1 MTKKL
6 TAIILSLLIMLSCS
20 AAYADASLDAQA
32 DKAQVSAGDT
42 VTVTITLKGDKLAA
56 AEGSFAYDTSLLSF
70 EEAEGGAGDGYISM
84 VSLSKGGES
93 SLSARI
99 TFKALAE
106 GNAEVAFSITK
117 ILNYSGKE
125 LGAAEQKASVTIL
138 PGPEPTPTPEP
149 TATPEPTPEPVAAEI
164 TDGVSLSDSIGGY
177 TPILRD
183 GDRTSR
189 IDYRAGN
196 TLRISSETPIA
207 ALYLYWYTPCEAFTV
222 HTAAG
227 DVPGGEYGFLHEYLA
242 LPEAVTELDI
252 EFSGL
257 SPLCEVRLFTT
268 GAAPADVQVWQ
279 PPCEQADVLL
289 FPSHADDDVIFFG
302 ALAAQCVDRGLA
314 VQVAYLVNHYDW
326 QPRPQELLDALWT
339 MGIRNYPVIGPF
351 PDYYVLSLEA
361 AQQSFGEENVIAYQV
376 GLLRRFK
383 PLVAVGHDREGEYGH
398 GAHRLNALALE
409 QAVVYAADASYDAE
423 SAARY
428 GVWDTP
434 KLYLHFADENPIIL
448 DVETPLESFGGKTAF
463 EVASEAMLCHES
475 QLQYAH
481 RPTLASEEFP
491 RYDCRRF
498 GLVRSLV
505 GADTG
510 NDIMEHLS

>member
-1 MTKKL
+1 MQPEP
-6 TAIILSLLIMLSCS
+6 TATP
-20 AAYADASLDAQA
+20 APTDAPTA
-32 DKAQVSAGDT
+32 T
-42 VTVTITLKGDKLAA
+42 
-56 AEGSFAYDTSLLSF
+56 
-70 EEAEGGAGDGYISM
+70 
-84 VSLSKGGES
+84 
-93 SLSARI
+93 
-99 TFKALAE
+99 
-106 GNAEVAFSITK
+106 
-117 ILNYSGKE
+117 
-125 LGAAEQKASVTIL
+125 
-138 PGPEPTPTPEP
+138 PEPTPTPTPEP

-242 LPEAVTELDI
+242 LPEAVTELEI

-314 VQVAYLVNHYDW
+314 VQVA
-326 QPRPQELLDALWT
+326 
-339 MGIRNYPVIGPF
+339 
-351 PDYYVLSLEA
+351 
-361 AQQSFGEENVIAYQV
+361 
-376 GLLRRFK
+376 
-383 PLVAVGHDREGEYGH
+383 
-398 GAHRLNALALE
+398 
-409 QAVVYAADASYDAE
+409 
-423 SAARY
+423 
-428 GVWDTP
+428 
-434 KLYLHFADENPIIL
+434 
-448 DVETPLESFGGKTAF
+448 
-463 EVASEAMLCHES
+463 
-475 QLQYAH
+475 
-481 RPTLASEEFP
+481 
-491 RYDCRRF
+491 
-498 GLVRSLV
+498 
-505 GADTG
+505 
-510 NDIMEHLS
+510 

>member
-1 MTKKL
+1 MATPAPTDAP
-6 TAIILSLLIMLSCS
+6 TA
-20 AAYADASLDAQA
+20 
-32 DKAQVSAGDT
+32 T
-42 VTVTITLKGDKLAA
+42 
-56 AEGSFAYDTSLLSF
+56 
-70 EEAEGGAGDGYISM
+70 
-84 VSLSKGGES
+84 
-93 SLSARI
+93 
-99 TFKALAE
+99 
-106 GNAEVAFSITK
+106 
-117 ILNYSGKE
+117 
-125 LGAAEQKASVTIL
+125 
-138 PGPEPTPTPEP
+138 PEPTPTPTPEP

-257 SPLCEVRLFTT
+257 SPLCEVCLFTT

-423 SAARY
+423 SAAQY

-434 KLYLHFADENPIIL
+434 KLYLHFADENPIFL

>member
-1 MTKKL
+1 KDGFVIDGEPGFVL
-6 TAIILSLLIMLSCS
+6 QPF
-20 AAYADASLDAQA
+20 D
-32 DKAQVSAGDT
+32 QVFVHRSPGYNEQQNVEVSGQVLFAGT
-42 VTVTITLKGDKLAA
+42 YTLKTRNARLSDIMRRCGGPTNMAYVAGAHLERKTNETERIRMQEIQRMAREQQQKNLLEIATRSSNAA
-56 AEGSFAYDTSLLSF
+56 GATTVMKQANDVEMQRYTIPDYYPVGIRLD
-70 EEAEGGAGDGYISM
+70 EAMRNPG
-84 VSLSKGGES
+84 
-93 SLSARI
+93 
-99 TFKALAE
+99 
-106 GNAEVAFSITK
+106 GNADI
-117 ILNYSGKE
+117 
-125 LGAAEQKASVTIL
+125 
-138 PGPEPTPTPEP
+138 
-149 TATPEPTPEPVAAEI
+149 
-164 TDGVSLSDSIGGY
+164 
-177 TPILRD
+177 ILRD

-207 ALYLYWYTPCEAFTV
+207 ALYLYWYTPCEAFTI

-423 SAARY
+423 SAAQY

-434 KLYLHFADENPIIL
+434 KLYLHFADENPIFL

>member
-1 MTKKL
+1 MTK
-6 TAIILSLLIMLSCS
+6 S
-20 AAYADASLDAQA
+20 AVSVYSIRKRPPHIAGERISATKKRASLFLIFALLCA
-32 DKAQVSAGDT
+32 
-42 VTVTITLKGDKLAA
+42 LLAA
-56 AEGSFAYDTSLLSF
+56 C
-70 EEAEGGAGDGYISM
+70 GAPAQP
-84 VSLSKGGES
+84 EP
-93 SLSARI
+93 
-99 TFKALAE
+99 
-106 GNAEVAFSITK
+106 
-117 ILNYSGKE
+117 
-125 LGAAEQKASVTIL
+125 AATPAPTAA
-138 PGPEPTPTPEP
+138 PTATPEPTPTPTPEP
-149 TATPEPTPEPVAAEI
+149 TATPKPTPEPAAAEI
-164 TDGVSLSDSIGGY
+164 TDGVSLTDNIGGY
-177 TPILRD
+177 TAILRD

-207 ALYLYWYTPCEAFTV
+207 ALYLYWYTPCETFMV

-227 DVPGGEYGFLHEYLA
+227 DVPGGDYGFLHEYLA

-268 GAAPADVQVWQ
+268 GAAPEDVQVWQ

-302 ALAAQCVDRGLA
+302 ALAAQCVDRGLT

-351 PDYYVLSLEA
+351 PDHYVLSLEA
-361 AQQSFGEENVIAYQV
+361 ARQSFGEENVIAYQV
-376 GLLRRFK
+376 ELLRRFK

-409 QAVVYAADASYDAE
+409 QAVVYAADASYDPD
-423 SAARY
+423 SAAQY

-434 KLYLHFADENPIIL
+434 KLYLHFAEENPIFL
-448 DVETPLESFGGKTAF
+448 DVETPLASFGGKTAF

-510 NDIMEHLS
+510 NDIMEHLC

>member
-1 MTKKL
+1 
-6 TAIILSLLIMLSCS
+6 
-20 AAYADASLDAQA
+20 
-32 DKAQVSAGDT
+32 
-42 VTVTITLKGDKLAA
+42 
-56 AEGSFAYDTSLLSF
+56 
-70 EEAEGGAGDGYISM
+70 
-84 VSLSKGGES
+84 
-93 SLSARI
+93 
-99 TFKALAE
+99 
-106 GNAEVAFSITK
+106 
-117 ILNYSGKE
+117 
-125 LGAAEQKASVTIL
+125 
-138 PGPEPTPTPEP
+138 
-149 TATPEPTPEPVAAEI
+149 
-164 TDGVSLSDSIGGY
+164 
-177 TPILRD
+177 
-183 GDRTSR
+183 
-189 IDYRAGN
+189 
-196 TLRISSETPIA
+196 
-207 ALYLYWYTPCEAFTV
+207 
-222 HTAAG
+222 
-227 DVPGGEYGFLHEYLA
+227 
-242 LPEAVTELDI
+242 
-252 EFSGL
+252 
-257 SPLCEVRLFTT
+257 
-268 GAAPADVQVWQ
+268 
-279 PPCEQADVLL
+279 
-289 FPSHADDDVIFFG
+289 
-302 ALAAQCVDRGLA
+302 
-314 VQVAYLVNHYDW
+314 
-326 QPRPQELLDALWT
+326 

-434 KLYLHFADENPIIL
+434 KLYLHFADENPIFL